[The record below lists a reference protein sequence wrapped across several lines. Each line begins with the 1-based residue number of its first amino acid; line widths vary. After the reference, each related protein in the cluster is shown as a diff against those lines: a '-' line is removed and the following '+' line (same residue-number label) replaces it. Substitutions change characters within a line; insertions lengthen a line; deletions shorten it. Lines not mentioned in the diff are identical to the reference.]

1 MGLTISRLRVLGGI
15 TLPKGLVVRAII
27 IIIVLLL
34 ITQSYLSSIKTVPI
48 RSTARYIGTNYD
60 ELTQFAPRDNVEA
73 FCNKLPTPRKKRG
86 LVISDKTKA
95 DGALKIFYWKWKNSN
110 QYNWIDWD
118 WESETMCPIPLE
130 LQEFFD
136 TFRIEVLNK
145 PKLEW
150 KTGYA
155 PCYFWKTF
163 DGQVEDRNG
172 YCNSKHSGYLDYTFS
187 TNYTDFPNA
196 DIIYMDNPFNLGA
209 DKPPYFTSLLLPPKL
224 AHQKWVLRF
233 SDDSLAAYPYIA
245 LPAFLNR
252 FDLTMG
258 SPPSMMDIPDP
269 TYPITQ
275 DKIMELVN
283 VKPSFSF
290 NKKPE
295 NFIAIVTSECWPWNK
310 RNGLIERLVEKAGA
324 HSYGSCSKNK
334 EVPKELAKDDL
345 PRPYVKQKLM
355 SKYPFGLAA
364 EHSNCISYV
373 TEKIYDVLA
382 SGAIPVYFG
391 ASDIADFV
399 PEGSYIDVKDF
410 KNYDEVIEY
419 MRVVDR
425 APFYKWKE
433 IVKKDPTKFCKR
445 CFPAPVES
453 DWCAILDNVQY
464 V

>member
-1 MGLTISRLRVLGGI
+1 MGLTISRLRVFKGVI
-15 TLPKGLVVRAII
+15 LPRRLVVRSII

-34 ITQSYLSSIKTVPI
+34 ITQTYLSSLKTVPI

-60 ELTQFAPRDNVEA
+60 ELTQFTPRRDVEA

-95 DGALKIFYWKWKNSN
+95 DGPLKIFYWRWQHGNK
-110 QYNWIDWD
+110 YAWIDWE
-118 WESETMCPIPLE
+118 WESQTMCPIPLE

-136 TFRIEVLNK
+136 TFRTEILDK
-145 PKLEW
+145 PNLDW

-155 PCYFWKTF
+155 P
-163 DGQVEDRNG
+163 
-172 YCNSKHSGYLDYTFS
+172 KHSGYLDYTFS

-196 DIIYMDNPFNLGA
+196 DIVYMDHPFLMGS
-209 DKPPYFTSLLLPPKL
+209 DKPPYFSSLLLPPKL

-245 LPAFLNR
+245 LPAFLHR

-275 DKIMELVN
+275 DKVLELVN
-283 VKPSFSF
+283 AKPSVAF
-290 NKKPE
+290 NKKTDDL
-295 NFIAIVTSECWPWNK
+295 ISIVTSECWPWNK
-310 RNGLIERLVEKAGA
+310 RNGLIDHFIEKAGA
-324 HSYGSCSKNK
+324 HSYGGCKTNK
-334 EVPKELAKDDL
+334 EIPKELTKEGL

-399 PEGSYIDVKDF
+399 PEGSYIDVKNF
-410 KNYDEVIEY
+410 KDYDEVVEY
-419 MRVVDR
+419 MRIVDR

-445 CFPAPVES
+445 CFPTPVES
-453 DWCAILDNVQY
+453 DWCAIVDNVQY